1 MFPFDLAFNFES
13 VFAGS
18 LLAWNL
24 ISLINMIIFFAIRF
38 VAPTRGM
45 SVMTVIFYLCI
56 GQVSIIL
63 VQ

>member
-1 MFPFDLAFNFES
+1 